1 MYFAVLFRTMT
12 DKLTFDHTNWNV
24 SKEIYVV
31 GVDDN
36 RILESPYGGI
46 LHVSSE
52 STFSAYRNSA
62 NLTLLV
68 SDTDEGQAPFLHIR
82 LLFLVSDTIA
92 C

>member
-1 MYFAVLFRTMT
+1 MT
-12 DKLTFDHTNWNV
+12 DKLTFDHTNWNI
-24 SKEIYVV
+24 SKDIYIV

-36 RILESPYGGI
+36 RILESPYGGV

-52 STFSAYRNSA
+52 STIPNYRNSA

-68 SDTDEGQAPFLHIR
+68 SDTDEGRGSFLSIG
-82 LLFLVSDTIA
+82 LLVGIHLYVDL